1 MSKQQAQAETTIE
14 ISIGDG
20 DVRIY
25 RAGDIIEGKHAQEAV
40 QMGSAHWVTPLAVT
54 RTKAKRKRKKAAS
67 RKALDDIPT
76 G

>member
-1 MSKQQAQAETTIE
+1 MSKQAQAESKIE

-25 RAGDIIEGKHAQEAV
+25 RAGNIIEGKHAQEAV
-40 QMGSAHWVTPLAVT
+40 EMGSAHWVTPLTVT
-54 RTKAKRKRKKAAS
+54 RTKSKSKRKKA
-67 RKALDDIPT
+67 RGKNNLDDIPT